1 MFLVINVCALQQI
14 LIGLKGQPPKNMTLM
29 NPQFSL
35 QIWIGD
41 DLRSISTQNNV
52 GQLSKLAELD
62 TGGCSWRPIDIW
74 ALAQSSL
81 RVVLHCFRWKCS

>member
-1 MFLVINVCALQQI
+1 MTELETKYQLASRDSLQET
-14 LIGLKGQPPKNMTLM
+14 MTLM

-41 DLRSISTQNNV
+41 DLRSIFTQNNV
-52 GQLSKLAELD
+52 GQLSKMAELD

-74 ALAQSSL
+74 EIPDPN
-81 RVVLHCFRWKCS
+81 